1 MKPNTRQAITI
12 NGDGIFVFNKI
23 KKVDSKIINE
33 ILNSIFEETKNKSL
47 IK

>member
-1 MKPNTRQAITI
+1 MKPNARQAITI
-12 NGDGIFVFNKI
+12 NGGGIFVFSKI
-23 KKVDSKIINE
+23 IKVDSKINKE

>member
-1 MKPNTRQAITI
+1 MKPNTRQTITI
-12 NGDGIFVFNKI
+12 NGGGIFVFSKMIN
-23 KKVDSKIINE
+23 VDSKMINE

>member
-12 NGDGIFVFNKI
+12 SGGGIFVFNKI
-23 KKVDSKIINE
+23 IKVDSKIKKE
-33 ILNSIFEETKNKSL
+33 ILNSIFVETKNKSF

>member
-12 NGDGIFVFNKI
+12 NGGGIFVFNKI
-23 KKVDSKIINE
+23 INVDNKIINE
-33 ILNSIFEETKNKSL
+33 ILKSIFEETKNKSL